1 MPIISFNITQNMKN
15 FLKKMVGSRE
25 YKNSSNVMRDALV
38 RLMDVHDE
46 QDALGVATS
55 ENLAEF
61 SPVLP
66 KITSSILITI
76 KKYNSKLEKKL
87 NHLETRFSTTILHKS
102 IFSHTDIKSVMYV
115 VEDTMAEIQS
125 FVTDL
130 NGLEDVLSF
139 RYVIN
144 EPEE

>member
-1 MPIISFNITQNMKN
+1 MPIISFNITQAMKD

-38 RLMDVHDE
+38 RLMNVHDE
-46 QDALGVATS
+46 QDGALGAVSLT
-55 ENLAEF
+55 EI
-61 SPVLP
+61 SPIIP

-76 KKYNSKLEKKL
+76 KKYNAKLEKKL
-87 NHLETRFSTTILHKS
+87 NHLETRYSGSILHKS
-102 IFSHTDIKSVMYV
+102 IFSHDEIKSLMYV
-115 VEDTMAEIQS
+115 VEDTMTEIQS

-130 NGLEDVLSF
+130 NGLENILSF

>member
-1 MPIISFNITQNMKN
+1 
-15 FLKKMVGSRE
+15 
-25 YKNSSNVMRDALV
+25 MRDALV

-46 QDALGVATS
+46 QDGALGAAILTD
-55 ENLAEF
+55 LD
-61 SPVLP
+61 PIIP

-76 KKYNSKLEKKL
+76 KKYNAKLEKKL
-87 NHLETRFSTTILHKS
+87 NHLEAKFSRSILHKS
-102 IFSHTDIKSVMYV
+102 IFSHTNIKTIMFV
-115 VEDTMAEIQS
+115 VEDTMTEIQS

-130 NGLEDVLSF
+130 NGLEELLSF

>member
-1 MPIISFNITQNMKN
+1 MPIISFNITQNMKD

-46 QDALGVATS
+46 QDVALGTAT
-55 ENLAEF
+55 LTDLT
-61 SPVLP
+61 PIVP
-66 KITSSILITI
+66 KLTSSILITI
-76 KKYNSKLEKKL
+76 KKYNAKLEKKL
-87 NHLETRFSTTILHKS
+87 NHLETRYSKSILHKS
-102 IFSHTDIKSVMYV
+102 IFSHTDIKSLMYV
-115 VEDTMAEIQS
+115 VEDTMPEIQS

-130 NGLEDVLSF
+130 NGLENILSF

>member
-66 KITSSILITI
+66 KI
-76 KKYNSKLEKKL
+76 N
-87 NHLETRFSTTILHKS
+87 
-102 IFSHTDIKSVMYV
+102 
-115 VEDTMAEIQS
+115 
-125 FVTDL
+125 TDL
-130 NGLEDVLSF
+130 AV
-139 RYVIN
+139 
-144 EPEE
+144 